1 MKQSM
6 NNRDFIPL
14 CSWGLNLPEAHSNI
28 KKSEP
33 QNHVLHQLKKK
44 EKQLRDNQNLHADKL
59 YWQVLSNNSNTFVRL
74 THLQNREVGHWTKGD
89 SGLPWAESGH
99 TGEAVEDSTLN
110 GSDSQQICASP
121 LHPQSLPLSPS
132 LAGWEKRRKFKM
144 KKAQPFPPSGDYI
157 QCALT
162 YWERGPKR

>member
-1 MKQSM
+1 MEAMKQSM

-28 KKSEP
+28 KKSELK
-33 QNHVLHQLKKK
+33 NHVLLQRRRKKK
-44 EKQLRDNQNLHADKL
+44 SEMIKILMQTKYSEK
-59 YWQVLSNNSNTFVRL
+59 VLNINSSLFVRMTL
-74 THLQNREVGHWTKGD
+74 LQTMKVGQWTKGD

-121 LHPQSLPLSPS
+121 LHPQSLLLSPS

-144 KKAQPFPPSGDYI
+144 KKAQPFPHLEIIYNAP
-157 QCALT
+157 
-162 YWERGPKR
+162 

>member
-1 MKQSM
+1 MEAMKQSM
-6 NNRDFIPL
+6 NNRDFNPL
-14 CSWGLNLPEAHSNI
+14 CSWGLNLPKAHSNI
-28 KKSEP
+28 IKSELK
-33 QNHVLHQLKKK
+33 NNVLLQRRRKNLKMIKILMQTDYI
-44 EKQLRDNQNLHADKL
+44 EK
-59 YWQVLSNNSNTFVRL
+59 VLNINSSLFVPMTL
-74 THLQNREVGHWTKGD
+74 LQTMKVGHWTKGD

-144 KKAQPFPPSGDYI
+144 KKAQPFPHLEIIYNAP
-157 QCALT
+157 
-162 YWERGPKR
+162 